1 MSSPKEKEKKGRSW
15 HNLPRKWQSPM
26 SLTAGVPGKVP
37 VLMLIGIMEDG
48 PLMGFGVELVT
59 PSVVLLI
66 LAMAT

>member
-1 MSSPKEKEKKGRSW
+1 
-15 HNLPRKWQSPM
+15 M